1 MPDTLGDA
9 DDRPVLRPAT
19 PADAEAIAALVD
31 IAHRDYAALIG
42 RTPLPML
49 ADHARAVRE
58 QEVWVLEAGD
68 GRLVGVIELVAHPD
82 HLWVENV
89 AVEAADQGLG
99 HGRRLL
105 VHAEAEARRRGLS
118 EVRLLTNERYARNIA
133 MYVHYGY
140 VETHREPYQG
150 TDLVN
155 FRKVLAAT

>member
-1 MPDTLGDA
+1 MANLA
-9 DDRPVLRPAT
+9 VLRLAGPT
-19 PADAEAIAALVD
+19 DAVAIASLVD
-31 IAHRDYAALIG
+31 VAYRDYAALIG

-49 ADHARAVRE
+49 ADYAVAVRE
-58 QEVWVLEAGD
+58 HDVWVLEVDD
-68 GRLVGVIELVAHPD
+68 GRIVGVIELVGHPD

-89 AVEAADQGLG
+89 AVEPREQGRG

-105 VHAEAEARRRGLS
+105 AHAEAEARRRGLS

-133 MYVHYGY
+133 MYLHYGY

-155 FRKVLAAT
+155 FRKVLTAS